1 LEWTGNP
8 NLTFE
13 KREEFNAGFDSRF
26 LNQKLFLDVSY
37 YNYVIDGSIS
47 QVSNIIPYLVGVNGA
62 RPYIN
67 YNKTQYN
74 GVTADLHFT
83 DKVGE
88 LEYTIGGNVTTMFSK
103 LLRYDEPTYR
113 YAYQQ
118 HKGKAADAIFGLVY
132 QGKFTTSDID
142 ANGNYSAGVPPQLY
156 DAKLAP
162 GDLKYKDMNS
172 DGFIDDNDQTM
183 IGHSAPHLF
192 YGVNVDLKYKNFE
205 LFVLGNGRAFYDVI
219 LNNIYFQN
227 GWGDNTYSNFV
238 ANNVGGAYPR
248 LTYYKINNNFVT
260 SAYWLT
266 KGDYF
271 KIQNV
276 ELSYT
281 IPAKY
286 LQFMGSRGIKIYIRG
301 ANLLTFSKLKDVDP
315 ESINSGVTVYPLYR
329 TISGGVKFNF

>member
-1 LEWTGNP
+1 
-8 NLTFE
+8 
-13 KREEFNAGFDSRF
+13 
-26 LNQKLFLDVSY
+26 
-37 YNYVIDGSIS
+37 
-47 QVSNIIPYLVGVNGA
+47 
-62 RPYIN
+62 
-67 YNKTQYN
+67 
-74 GVTADLHFT
+74 
-83 DKVGE
+83 
-88 LEYTIGGNVTTMFSK
+88 MFSK